1 MIAATSSGTVD
12 SARQQFAT
20 RLQSALTLEEVTS
33 TFMATVGLVLPAA
46 SVGMYWLDSDSG
58 DLLQVWSDADG
69 GFLDEYEEY
78 GRTDD
83 PVLRFA
89 LRHRRPVDSTRAASA
104 ADWQASGAGSA
115 LREFGLGHSLEA
127 PLTASGVFL
136 GTINFARPGDSRAF
150 SDADLASAR
159 FLGEQLSLATERA
172 LRYEQSGRRTTLM
185 EGALD
190 QLPQQAIVTGE
201 DARVLFRNRAARKSK
216 VATATNQLA
225 ENDPVAQCIAEALDE
240 FRLQDKRVHTRTVRT
255 SASDHKIVRTYRLGS
270 KNTGSLTLIYDCVD
284 DNRAAPQLPAWDVLS
299 RREQEIAQFVS
310 EGLTTRQIAERAFI
324 SENTVKQHLK
334 RVFAKTDVRNRAE
347 LVQLIWSS
355 GSRQAN
361 P

>member
-1 MIAATSSGTVD
+1 MTATTD
-12 SARQQFAT
+12 AARQQFAT

-33 TFMATVGLVLPAA
+33 TFMASVGAVLPAD
-46 SVGMYWLDSDSG
+46 SVGMYWLDDETG

-78 GRTDD
+78 GRSDD
-83 PVLRFA
+83 PVLQFA
-89 LRHRRPVDSTRAASA
+89 VRHRRPIDSTRAVPS
-104 ADWQASGAGSA
+104 ADWESSGARCA
-115 LREFGLGHSLEA
+115 LGEVGLGHSLEA
-127 PLTASGVFL
+127 PLTASGLFL
-136 GTINFARPGDSRAF
+136 GTINFARPATSRAF
-150 SDADLASAR
+150 TDSDLASAR

-201 DARVLFRNRAARKSK
+201 DAQVLFRNRAARKSK
-216 VATATNQLA
+216 VATASNQLS
-225 ENDPVAQCIAEALDE
+225 ENDPVAECISEALE
-240 FRLQDKRVHTRTVRT
+240 AFRLQDKRVHTRTLRT
-255 SASDHKIVRTYRLGS
+255 AAMDHKIVRTYRLGA
-270 KNTGSLTLIYDCVD
+270 KNAGSLTLIFDCAD
-284 DNRAAPQLPAWDVLS
+284 DSRAAPQLPAWDVLS

-310 EGLTTRQIAERAFI
+310 EGLTTKQIAERAFI

-347 LVQLIWSS
+347 LVQLIWAS
-355 GSRQAN
+355 GSRATGV
-361 P
+361 